1 MESATTARQA
11 VCSILAQCGRQ
22 VNDILAD
29 DDRQRLKI
37 FICRLAGSKDCEAK
51 KRRTRIFVD
60 VVMRGLLE
68 MDGLSPR
75 ERMSIRLG
83 LASARFWIWLG
94 PLAQPAAR
102 ASEIFEK
109 HYTRAQDPQRARFVD
124 LICKAFD
131 EALNAGKQG
140 EIDPVQAAGAMTA
153 YERMTGIRSDLR
165 GILIRERHASR
176 KVEGVC
182 RNVACFPGRLTG
194 IGVRQHE
201 NERLDIAQHLRFE
214 PRAFG
219 RKFNL

>member
-1 MESATTARQA
+1 MSWLIYGKRYDCPAT

-60 VVMRGLLE
+60 VVLRGLLE

-75 ERMSIRLG
+75 ERLSIRLG
-83 LASARFWIWLG
+83 LASARFSIRLG
-94 PLAQPAAR
+94 PQRNLRRAR
-102 ASEIFEK
+102 SRYSGSTTESPK
-109 HYTRAQDPQRARFVD
+109 TSQRARCVD

-140 EIDPVQAAGAMTA
+140 EIDPVQTAGAMTA
-153 YERMTGIRSDLR
+153 YERMTGIRS
-165 GILIRERHASR
+165 ASA
-176 KVEGVC
+176 E
-182 RNVACFPGRLTG
+182 FS
-194 IGVRQHE
+194 
-201 NERLDIAQHLRFE
+201 
-214 PRAFG
+214 
-219 RKFNL
+219 

>member
-1 MESATTARQA
+1 MDVDQIWRFELVRGFSKDVYRGACLLTAISWLIYGKRNDRPAT

-75 ERMSIRLG
+75 ERLSIRLG

-109 HYTRAQDPQRARFVD
+109 HYTRAQDSQRARFVD

-140 EIDPVQAAGAMTA
+140 EVDPVQAAGAMTT
-153 YERMTGIRSDLR
+153 YERMTGIRSTSA
-165 GILIRERHASR
+165 EFS
-176 KVEGVC
+176 
-182 RNVACFPGRLTG
+182 
-194 IGVRQHE
+194 
-201 NERLDIAQHLRFE
+201 
-214 PRAFG
+214 
-219 RKFNL
+219 

>member
-1 MESATTARQA
+1 MDVDQIWRFELVRGFSKDVYRGACLLTAISWLIYGKRNDRPAT

-60 VVMRGLLE
+60 VLLRGLLE
-68 MDGLSPR
+68 TDGLSPR
-75 ERMSIRLG
+75 ERLSIRLG
-83 LASARFWIWLG
+83 LASARFWIRLG

-102 ASEIFEK
+102 AIEMFEK
-109 HYTRAQDPQRARFVD
+109 HYMRAQDSSQRARFVD

-140 EIDPVQAAGAMTA
+140 EIDPVQAADAMTA
-153 YERMTGIRSDLR
+153 YERMTGIRS
-165 GILIRERHASR
+165 ASA
-176 KVEGVC
+176 E
-182 RNVACFPGRLTG
+182 FS
-194 IGVRQHE
+194 
-201 NERLDIAQHLRFE
+201 
-214 PRAFG
+214 
-219 RKFNL
+219 